1 MQQRIKQ
8 SFKICYCHCPTLFH
22 FFSLEVSI
30 FTPFANYVCHVPEFF
45 LCVCVWLAPKSCTTE
60 GNSVFFSASRPSKAY
75 LMI

>member
-1 MQQRIKQ
+1 MQQRIKR

-45 LCVCVWLAPKSCTTE
+45 FVCVSGWPQ
-60 GNSVFFSASRPSKAY
+60 KAVLLKLILY
-75 LMI
+75 SSLLQDLQKPT